1 MKKQKRK
8 INWKNQ
14 KKNKNIVEDFEEWA
28 KSNNESNITLTED
41 DDGELILSK
50 EDEEFRIVYDKKTKK
65 KN

>member
-1 MKKQKRK
+1 LKES
-8 INWKNQ
+8 

-65 KN
+65 KISM

>member
-14 KKNKNIVEDFEEWA
+14 KNKNIVEDFEEWA